1 MSDIDVEVY
10 RTSPADAV
18 GVLECRATHRPTGL
32 TATAS
37 GTGGSGLIVAAAL
50 AKLNAL
56 IAGRDGDA

>member
-10 RTSPADAV
+10 RISPANAV

-37 GTGGSGLIVAAAL
+37 GTGASVQVVRAAL
-50 AKLNAL
+50 DRLNDL
-56 IAGRDGDA
+56 IAGRAGGA